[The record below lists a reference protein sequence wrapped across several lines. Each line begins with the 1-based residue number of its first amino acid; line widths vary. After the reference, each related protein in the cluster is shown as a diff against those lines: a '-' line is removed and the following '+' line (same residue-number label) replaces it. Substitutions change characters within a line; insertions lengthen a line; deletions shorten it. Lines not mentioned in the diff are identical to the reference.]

1 MILDTASHSREAQS
15 SIAALVL
22 AAGRGLRFDAA
33 DNKLLA
39 DVGGRPLI
47 CRAVEA
53 ALASRARPTIV
64 VTGHERLSV
73 EAALADYP
81 VVFTHN
87 ADYASGLA
95 SSLRAG
101 LAQAASRAGVLVL
114 LGDMPGVT
122 PAILNRLI
130 AAFENAPA
138 GILAAAPFHRGRRG
152 NPVLLGHGLFPQLEK
167 LEGDI
172 GARKLLQSVHE
183 VLDVPIEDEGV
194 ATDVDTRLDME
205 RLRTR
210 LRGTDER

>member
-1 MILDTASHSREAQS
+1 MSFGSAGATEAES

-22 AAGRGLRFDAA
+22 AAGRGLRFDAT

-39 DVGGRPLI
+39 DFGGRPLI

-64 VTGHERLSV
+64 VTGHEHLAV
-73 EAALADYP
+73 ESALMDYP
-81 VVFTHN
+81 VVFRCN

-114 LGDMPGVT
+114 LGDMPDVT

-152 NPVLLGHGLFPQLEK
+152 NPVLLGHGLFPQLKK

-172 GARKLLQSVHE
+172 GARKLLQSVQD

-194 ATDVDTRLDME
+194 ATDVDTYADLE
-205 RLRTR
+205 SLRTR
-210 LRGTDER
+210 LHGRGET